1 MGKMFDNDSMSLL
14 GEAMQKE
21 LAKVEFEQANGKMI
35 TNLEAICQNLIGRA
49 IDGDLSAVNLIAE
62 LTEGKR

>member
-21 LAKVEFEQANGKMI
+21 LAKVEFE
-35 TNLEAICQNLIGRA
+35 LEDGSTVSNIEGICQGLISRA
-49 IDGDLSAVNLIAE
+49 LDGDLQALNLIAE